1 MMLLNMKRFIISEDE
16 KKDLSNQHDNIDRKI
31 LNFLLR
37 RVSVNDKQIGGDEY
51 PINFKEVRFESLP
64 GFGFT
69 TFISRKDMEKSI
81 IEMLEEKEVINLGE
95 YNPNVLDTD
104 RQKIIKTI
112 RYFLNFILPKK

>member
-1 MMLLNMKRFIISEDE
+1 MLHNMKRIILSEDE
-16 KKDLSNQHDNIDRKI
+16 KDNLSTQHDEIDRKI

-37 RVSVNDKQIGGDEY
+37 RVNVTDKKIGDDEY

-95 YNPNVLDTD
+95 YNPNVLDTN

>member
-1 MMLLNMKRFIISEDE
+1 MSKIFLFESEKEEIS
-16 KKDLSNQHDNIDRKI
+16 KKHDDIDRSV

-37 RVSVNDKQIGGDEY
+37 RTVVTDKQIGDDDY
-51 PINFKEVRFESLP
+51 PIKFSEVRFEGLP
-64 GFGFT
+64 GFGFS
-69 TFISRKDMEKSI
+69 TFNNRKEMERNI

-95 YNPNVLDTD
+95 YNPSVLDTN

>member
-1 MMLLNMKRFIISEDE
+1 MKNFLITEEEKTEISNKHEE
-16 KKDLSNQHDNIDRKI
+16 IDRKI

-37 RVSVNDKQIGGDEY
+37 RGNVTEKQIGDDDY
-51 PINFKEVRFESLP
+51 PIKFSEVRFEGLP
-64 GFGFT
+64 EFGFS
-69 TFISRKDMEKSI
+69 TFNNRKDMEKSI

-95 YNPNVLDTD
+95 FNPNVLDTD

>member
-1 MMLLNMKRFIISEDE
+1 MMLLNMKRFIITEDE
-16 KKDLSNQHDNIDRKI
+16 KNDISTQHDEIDRKI

-37 RVSVNDKQIGGDEY
+37 RGNVTDKQIGDDDF
-51 PINFKEVRFESLP
+51 PLKFSEVRFEGLP

-69 TFISRKDMEKSI
+69 TFNNRKQMERNI

-112 RYFLNFILPKK
+112 RYFLNFILPNK

>member
-1 MMLLNMKRFIISEDE
+1 MKRIFLFESDKNDISSKHEE
-16 KKDLSNQHDNIDRKI
+16 IDRSV

-37 RVSVNDKQIGGDEY
+37 RGSVTNKQIGDDDDDF
-51 PINFKEVRFESLP
+51 PIKFSEVRFEGLP

-69 TFISRKDMEKSI
+69 TFNNRKQMERNI

>member
-1 MMLLNMKRFIISEDE
+1 MKKFFITEGEKTEISNKHEE
-16 KKDLSNQHDNIDRKI
+16 IDRKI

-37 RVSVNDKQIGGDEY
+37 RGNVTEKQIGDDEH
-51 PINFKEVRFESLP
+51 PIKFSEVRFEGLP
-64 GFGFT
+64 GFGFS
-69 TFISRKDMEKSI
+69 TFNNRKDMEKSI

-95 YNPNVLDTD
+95 FNPNVLDTD